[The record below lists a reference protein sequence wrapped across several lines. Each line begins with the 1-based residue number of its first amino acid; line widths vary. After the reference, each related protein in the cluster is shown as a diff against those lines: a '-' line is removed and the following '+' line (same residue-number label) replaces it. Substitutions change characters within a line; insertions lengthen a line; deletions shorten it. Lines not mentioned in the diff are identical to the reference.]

1 MLSIFSSDLCSSEES
16 EFTERS
22 LNFLEITSKSPGPLP
37 SLLPPRARGPLLC
50 SPAAGS
56 ASPLPPLY
64 RRRSATSC
72 WDHLHASPSS
82 SPGPVP
88 LPWWPPAR
96 APRLPRASAGRHLLV
111 AVDSPPRSLNSRS
124 LARNSITSTP
134 TFCSSSSSTQFR
146 ALDPHSTAAVFSCSG
161 HARHSRGQPSPD
173 LLRPN
178 PPLRKLPRS
187 SLVLLDHQ
195 LSSDCNRSFA
205 SDERRRR
212 RLRSHRGQLTPSSP
226 APPQPPSQHY
236 IIPVKLHDPSISP
249 LVQHIDFPTL
259 AGFSPRRRRFCLRRS
274 PLIQHVFIQLVART
288 PSP

>member
-1 MLSIFSSDLCSSEES
+1 VE
-16 EFTERS
+16 
-22 LNFLEITSKSPGPLP
+22 
-37 SLLPPRARGPLLC
+37 
-50 SPAAGS
+50 
-56 ASPLPPLY
+56 
-64 RRRSATSC
+64 
-72 WDHLHASPSS
+72 S
-82 SPGPVP
+82 SPQ
-88 LPWWPPAR
+88 R
-96 APRLPRASAGRHLLV
+96 
-111 AVDSPPRSLNSRS
+111 LNSRS
-124 LARNSITSTP
+124 LARNSITLTP
-134 TFCSSSSSTQFR
+134 TSCSSSSSANFR
-146 ALDPHSTAAVFSCSG
+146 APEPHSSAAVSSCSG
-161 HARHSRGQPSPD
+161 RARHSHGQPSPD

-226 APPQPPSQHY
+226 TPPQPPSQHY